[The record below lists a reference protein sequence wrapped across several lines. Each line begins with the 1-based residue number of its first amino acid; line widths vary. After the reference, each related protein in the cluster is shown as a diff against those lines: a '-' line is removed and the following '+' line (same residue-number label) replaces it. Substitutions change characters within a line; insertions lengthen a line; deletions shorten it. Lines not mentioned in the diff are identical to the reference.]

1 MQLTSPIGKQSVLA
15 EPRSLMLSTHV
26 SSFTW
31 KGYDPD
37 LAGAPT
43 QGGGTRTPVG
53 TYSVGRQGH
62 KVFRD
67 CRRLQEISQVRPHS
81 PWGPPP
87 GTVTQSLWRNP
98 GPGWGPPP
106 PVLSSEAAGGGPN
119 QGRIG
124 RRVRGWLAHPT
135 SRAHEAQGASPV
147 NSAGPGAERLQR
159 ASSLKERALSS

>member
-1 MQLTSPIGKQSVLA
+1 MQAPQGAAAVRLPCRSGKYGLQLTSPIGKQSVLA

-87 GTVTQSLWRNP
+87 GTVTLLPLEKPRPWVGPTAPSPSPAAHRHRLLLWSAAARTNP
-98 GPGWGPPP
+98 
-106 PVLSSEAAGGGPN
+106 AD
-119 QGRIG
+119 
-124 RRVRGWLAHPT
+124 
-135 SRAHEAQGASPV
+135 
-147 NSAGPGAERLQR
+147 PGAGCAGEL
-159 ASSLKERALSS
+159 E